1 MKAIKKSYTNYSKMK
16 TQTKITELTWER
28 VSFLCDKIITKSEK
42 AKNYNDEL
50 IELLELFLKKDN
62 LTDANLM
69 EYYSLE
75 MHVLHNL
82 INEGIKEEKYEIC
95 AQVKKVIQIE
105 KELYL
110 EWILAMTDEDLKDE
124 SLEEYNY
131 TNLFFD
137 NYNND

>member
-1 MKAIKKSYTNYSKMK
+1 MK

-28 VSFLCDKIITKSEK
+28 VSFLCDKIIKKSQK
-42 AKNYNDEL
+42 DKNYNDEL

-82 INEGIKEEKYEIC
+82 INEGIKEEVQEGSC
-95 AQVKKVIQIE
+95 
-105 KELYL
+105 
-110 EWILAMTDEDLKDE
+110 
-124 SLEEYNY
+124 
-131 TNLFFD
+131 
-137 NYNND
+137 